1 LDLAPLA
8 STPGSGRSR
17 CRIFYEIL
25 ALSVPYW
32 DDLAARIAHAPFK
45 AEAPPKIAQKLD
57 AIRRIANTTVDDA
70 RPISSD
76 AAARVLNDRLN
87 VAIRASYH
95 HSPNPEA
102 IPLPAQFDPALAA
115 RSAPFWR
122 AEGVRLAEEF
132 IAQFEW
138 VPGPCGTGSP
148 ESLSSGAQEEI
159 LALASYPK
167 GSVKVY
173 CPTNPMND

>member
-1 LDLAPLA
+1 
-8 STPGSGRSR
+8 
-17 CRIFYEIL
+17 
-25 ALSVPYW
+25 
-32 DDLAARIAHAPFK
+32 K
-45 AEAPPKIAQKLD
+45 AEAPPKIAQKLN
-57 AIRRIANTTVDDA
+57 AIRRIANTAVEDA

-76 AAARVLNDRLN
+76 SAAGVLNDRLN
-87 VAIRASYH
+87 VAIRPSYH
-95 HSPNPEA
+95 HSPYPEA
-102 IPLPAQFDPALAA
+102 IPLPAQVDPAQAS
-115 RSAPFWR
+115 RSAPCWR

-138 VPGPCGTGSP
+138 VPGPSGTGSP

-167 GSVKVY
+167 KSGART